1 MAVRTE
7 GPGLAGQWV
16 DARPFRAQLRY
27 LMASGSLTVD
37 DVAAVAGIS
46 AQVAERLLHGRDGR
60 PLRRISPDTARRL
73 IQISHQHVRALRRI
87 AVPAGQ
93 ARLQLRRLHR
103 AGWENLGLAERLRV
117 AALEL
122 TELAAGA
129 ETCSLLL
136 AVRLTAAARAE
147 DGAHVRKLVGSPK
160 EGAAYRFAGSGG
172 TRIAG

>member
-1 MAVRTE
+1 MAAPTGCDGGTE
-7 GPGLAGQWV
+7 QWV

-73 IQISHQHVRALRRI
+73 IQISDQHVRALRRI
-87 AVPAGQ
+87 QVPAAP
-93 ARLQLRRLHR
+93 ARLQLRRLQR
-103 AGWENLGLAERLRV
+103 GGWDDPTIADRVRV
-117 AALEL
+117 AAPEL
-122 TELAAGA
+122 AELAAGA

-136 AVRLTAAARAE
+136 TVRLTAAARAE
-147 DGAHVRKLVGSPK
+147 DSARCRRRLALLSLNPLPLNLLPRNH
-160 EGAAYRFAGSGG
+160 AA
-172 TRIAG
+172 